1 MKNCPHCGKQIEDNA
16 LFCPYCGISIKNDN
30 GQQANGGADPQNSAD
45 GAQSEAPNSGHYS
58 RDEQNAEANA
68 HGNTQTEPVPA
79 ASGSYQSS
87 WKNSAGQQNNNYQN
101 QSQPARSYFYAA
113 DKNIALCIVFSI
125 ITFGIYELYWLYVLN
140 EGLAELTDDREHT
153 SGGLVILF
161 SIITFGI
168 YMWYWTYKAGQKV
181 DFIKGNPN
189 GDSNVLYLILSIF
202 GLAIVAFALIQDN
215 INQAMRNMGLGRNQ

>member
-16 LFCPYCGISIKNDN
+16 LFCPYCGISIKNN
-30 GQQANGGADPQNSAD
+30 NEQQAGAAPQND
-45 GAQSEAPNSGHYS
+45 QNGAQADAPKSGHYS
-58 RDEQNAEANA
+58 RDEQNADANA
-68 HGNTQTEPVPA
+68 HGTSQTEPVPA

-87 WKNSAGQQNNNYQN
+87 WKNSAGQQNYNYQN
-101 QSQPARSYFYAA
+101 QNQSKPAKTFYYAA

-140 EGLAELTDDREHT
+140 EALAELTDDREHT
-153 SGGLVILF
+153 GGGLVILF

-181 DFIKGNPN
+181 DIMKGNPN

-215 INQAMRNMGLGRNQ
+215 INQVMRNMGLGRNQ